1 MGGYTS
7 SQMAVDH
14 LFANRNLVREPC
26 GTVAGFRR
34 VRPTCSPV
42 GPKGKA
48 RRRTVHLVA
57 VRRCL
62 PLVLHI
68 RALPSKWAS
77 HPLAAVGQRPS
88 ARVTTSVC
96 GVQPTTAIASWLMPT
111 GRPCLVRVL
120 CACYWF
126 RCTMCECTIAVSCH
140 ACYWFRC
147 TLCECTIA
155 VSCRACYWSRC
166 PLCECTIAVSCRVNS
181 AAHPDG
187 GALDTALGRQSR
199 HEGLLP
205 VLVLHVPASQDRLF
219 PAAPPQVSALQP

>member
-1 MGGYTS
+1 MTGRCQRRMGGYTK
-7 SQMAVDH
+7 QMAVP
-14 LFANRNLVREPC
+14 LLVTRLLQLRHARCP
-26 GTVAGFRR
+26 R
-34 VRPTCSPV
+34 VPRVLRGARPIRSPAS
-42 GPKGKA
+42 PAKLE
-48 RRRTVHLVA
+48 RA
-57 VRRCL
+57 VKCRSL
-62 PLVLHI
+62 P
-68 RALPSKWAS
+68 AKWAS
-77 HPLAAVGQRPS
+77 HHLAAVGQRAS
-88 ARVTTSVC
+88 ARVTTSVR
-96 GVQPTTAIASWLMPT
+96 GVQPTTATASWPMPT

-120 CACYWF
+120 C
-126 RCTMCECTIAVSCH
+126 

-205 VLVLHVPASQDRLF
+205 VLVLHVPTSQDRLL
-219 PAAPPQVSALQP
+219 PVAPP